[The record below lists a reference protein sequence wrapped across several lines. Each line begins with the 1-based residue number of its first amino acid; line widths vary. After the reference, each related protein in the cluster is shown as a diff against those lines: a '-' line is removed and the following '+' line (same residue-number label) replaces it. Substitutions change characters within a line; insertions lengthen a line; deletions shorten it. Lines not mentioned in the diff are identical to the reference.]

1 MFKTLRCNEMSTDNT
16 TILMKASKEIFT
28 VTVLIIC
35 CTLRGGSPLTPLEAA
50 VLPC

>member
-1 MFKTLRCNEMSTDNT
+1 MKCVQYDHTNE
-16 TILMKASKEIFT
+16 IKAIKEIFT

-35 CTLRGGSPLTPLEAA
+35 CTLRGGSPVTPLEAA